1 MAEDIVGGGFMSNP
15 PQNDGKSDNK
25 IAQAESL
32 PESDNYAPSL
42 LKSETEEAEELFSDL
57 KVSEYVLD
65 ISNINKKNL

>member
-1 MAEDIVGGGFMSNP
+1 MAEDILAGGFEESP
-15 PQNDGKSDNK
+15 PQNDGKVDNQ
-25 IAQAESL
+25 IIQAESL